1 MSELTLAPELKTL
14 AKNLTTDVPRSPRD
28 TLGGFV
34 LAARMVDKCRATL
47 AGTAGEYHYNCPLDK
62 MVLSFAGLDAEALK
76 AFVATGADDTAV
88 DVWIR
93 QHSEH
98 LSREAIVQW
107 NNSMRDKRLSDLP
120 VDIQVYMEDYIPQ
133 FVPHG
138 KVVYHWFDVYD
149 IEEGRL

>member
-14 AKNLTTDVPRSPRD
+14 AKNLATDFPRSPRD

-34 LAARMVDKCRATL
+34 LAARMVDKCRASL
-47 AGTAGEYHYNCPLDK
+47 VGTAGEYHYNCKLDQ

-76 AFVATGADDTAV
+76 TFVATGADDAAV

-93 QHSEH
+93 QHSQH

-133 FVPHG
+133 FVPQG